1 MFDFVLDAVMKYTP
15 LESWDVSTDSLLR
28 EDLKMDRSDIFLLKN
43 ELEKMFE
50 SEISDEEMENTRS
63 VMDVL
68 KLAEK
73 FAKM

>member
-1 MFDFVLDAVMKYTP
+1 
-15 LESWDVSTDSLLR
+15 
-28 EDLKMDRSDIFLLKN
+28 MDRSDIFLLKN

-50 SEISDEEMENTRS
+50 AEISDEEMENTRS